1 MEEKVLVVPIRSFN
15 LYSVAYS
22 KEFTAALGKAYWI
35 TNENYVYY
43 LGEKYS
49 NEWVVVPRG
58 YGTDGATVPP
68 AFQGI
73 LPVFGKHGSAVILHD
88 WLCENG
94 YVWHRNP
101 LTTEV
106 TKRMLTREQID
117 AIFLEALAVIEMPE
131 STINLVRIGFA
142 AHRAVSRPPVPNL
155 DHQKQILEIN
165 YAQSHNLHPFDGSR
179 LWDVV
184 DHPPVWAMA

>member
-1 MEEKVLVVPIRSFN
+1 MDDRILIVPIRKFD

-22 KEFTAALGKAYWI
+22 RDFSAALGKAHWI

-58 YGTDGATVPP
+58 YGTDGATVPE

-73 LPVFGKHGSAVILHD
+73 LHVFGKHGSAVILHD
-88 WLCENG
+88 WLCEYG

-101 LTTEV
+101 MTGAI
-106 TKRMLTREQID
+106 TKRMLTREEID
-117 AIFLEALAVIEMPE
+117 GIFIEALGVIDMPKD
-131 STINLVRIGFA
+131 TITWVRIGFA
-142 AHRAVSRPPVPNL
+142 AHRAVARPKVPNL
-155 DHQKQILEIN
+155 DVVKQKLEMN
-165 YAQSHNLHPFDGSR
+165 LAAQRGWLPFDGSQ

-184 DHPPVWAMA
+184 TTPPVWAFA